1 MERIVEQAEEVNA
14 WHMPLALRADLAARA
29 IRRIGS
35 LVGASILERLVAR
48 NDLSE
53 ATRSHLNRELRA
65 RLAESSA
72 STAGDAPSPA
82 DAVAAA
88 RKDGQLDGFFVEQAA
103 QADRREVVIAALAVL
118 ANVTG
123 QTVKKS
129 CLRATPSH

>member
-1 MERIVEQAEEVNA
+1 MRPASGK
-14 WHMPLALRADLAARA
+14 LRFHSGRCHGAA
-29 IRRIGS
+29 IG
-35 LVGASILERLVAR
+35 
-48 NDLSE
+48 
-53 ATRSHLNRELRA
+53 
-65 RLAESSA
+65 
-72 STAGDAPSPA
+72 A

-129 CLRATPSH
+129 CLWATPSQ